1 MTSGKQQERGHLEYR
16 RLSWIMIAGA
26 VMWLVLIVRLVHVQ
40 GLQHAEYAVR
50 AKEQHVR
57 RVELKATRGGV
68 FDRNGR
74 ELAMDIQAV
83 TFYANPEMVEQ
94 PDQVAKYFASIG
106 SQRVETIARQLN
118 SRRRF
123 VYLARQVVDET
134 VLEQIRRHS
143 FSGVFEYPETKR
155 YYPYG
160 SLAGQLLG
168 HTDIDNRGSE
178 GIEGAFDKVLGGT
191 NGMALT
197 YVDSWGRQVPGMQQE
212 RKPPQNGQNLFLTLD
227 AIYQTILEEELER
240 AIQKS
245 DAESGMGIISDP
257 RTGEILAL
265 ANVPQ
270 YDPNMPGRTPAK
282 LRRNR
287 ALTDP
292 FEPGSTFKVV
302 AASSVLEDGLA
313 DTADSIFCGQGK
325 LVLEN
330 GDTIRDVHPYGTLSF
345 AEVLAKSS
353 NIGTIKLGRRLSSKR
368 FYEYIRCF
376 GFGTR
381 SGIDLPAES
390 PGIFKPLGKWSGRS
404 HETITI
410 GQEISVTALQLVQA
424 FATIAN
430 GGTLMAPRVVK
441 AIVGPDGQMQEKKSP
456 LLIRR
461 VISPSTASTIRRLL
475 TGVVESGTGRRA
487 HIEGLAVA
495 GKTGTA
501 QQVAENGKGYD
512 PNRNLVSFI
521 GFLPADDPELLC
533 LIAVSNPRKGRWGG
547 YIAAPAFKR
556 VVERIFNLSDE
567 VQPQHSVAVKELFA
581 ISTPDLRGMRP
592 SAAQFQAELRGASIT
607 FTGQGEIVVRQEP
620 PPGSTGKEG
629 DNIFCV
635 LGPAADIPSRVME
648 IAPLRQALLMQNM
661 RGL

>member
-1 MTSGKQQERGHLEYR
+1 MTAGQKQGEGRVEYR
-16 RLSWIMIAGA
+16 RLSWIMVAGA
-26 VMWLVLIVRLVHVQ
+26 VLWLVLIGRLVQVQ

-83 TFYANPEMVEQ
+83 TFYANPVMVER
-94 PDQVAKYFASIG
+94 PDEVARYFASIG
-106 SQRVETIARQLN
+106 SQSVKTLTRHLN
-118 SRRRF
+118 SSRRF
-123 VYLARQVVDET
+123 VYLARQIVDET
-134 VLEQIRRHS
+134 VLEQVRRRK

-155 YYPYG
+155 YYPYA

-168 HTDIDNRGSE
+168 HTDIDNKGSE
-178 GIEGAFDKVLGGT
+178 GIEGAFEKVLGGI
-191 NGMALT
+191 NGLALT

-212 RKPPQNGQNLFLTLD
+212 HRPPKNGRNLFLTVD
-227 AIYQTILEEELER
+227 AMYQTILEEELER

-245 DAESGMGIISDP
+245 AAESGMGIISDP
-257 RTGEILAL
+257 RSGEILAM

-270 YDPNMPGRTPAK
+270 YNPNEPGSTPAK

-287 ALTDP
+287 AITDP

-302 AASSVLEDGLA
+302 AASAVLEDGLA
-313 DTADSIFCGQGK
+313 DTSDYIFCGLGK
-325 LVLEN
+325 LMLGN
-330 GDTIRDVHPYGTLSF
+330 GDIIRDVHPYGTLSF

-353 NIGTIKLGRRLSSKR
+353 NIGTIKLGRNLSSKR
-368 FYEYIRCF
+368 FYEFIRCF

-390 PGIFKPLGKWSGRS
+390 PGLFKPLGKWSSRS

-424 FATIAN
+424 FGTIAN
-430 GGTLMAPRVVK
+430 GGTLMAPRIVK
-441 AIVGPDGQMQEKKSP
+441 AVVGPAGRMEGEKP
-456 LLIRR
+456 RVPIRR
-461 VISPSTASTIRRLL
+461 VISPATASTLRRLL
-475 TGVVESGTGRRA
+475 AGVVESGTGRRA

-533 LIAVSNPRKGRWGG
+533 LIAITNPRKGRWGG
-547 YIAAPAFKR
+547 SIAAPAFKR
-556 VVERIFNLSDE
+556 VVERIFHLSDE
-567 VQPQHSVAVKELFA
+567 VEPQHFLADKDILTIA
-581 ISTPDLRGMRP
+581 IPDLRGMRP

-607 FTGQGEIVVRQEP
+607 FTGHGEIVVQQEP
-620 PPGSTGKEG
+620 PPGSTDREAGH
-629 DNIFCV
+629 IFCV
-635 LGPAADIPSRVME
+635 LGPAADIPSRAME
-648 IAPLRQALLMQNM
+648 ITPLRQALLLQNI

>member
-50 AKEQHVR
+50 GKRAACAQGRAEGDPR
-57 RVELKATRGGV
+57 RGFRPQWPRVGHGYSSCKPSMPILKWLSSLT
-68 FDRNGR
+68 
-74 ELAMDIQAV
+74 
-83 TFYANPEMVEQ
+83 
-94 PDQVAKYFASIG
+94 QVAKYFASIG

-287 ALTDP
+287 AL
-292 FEPGSTFKVV
+292 
-302 AASSVLEDGLA
+302 
-313 DTADSIFCGQGK
+313 
-325 LVLEN
+325 N
-330 GDTIRDVHPYGTLSF
+330 R
-345 AEVLAKSS
+345 
-353 NIGTIKLGRRLSSKR
+353 
-368 FYEYIRCF
+368 
-376 GFGTR
+376 
-381 SGIDLPAES
+381 
-390 PGIFKPLGKWSGRS
+390 PL
-404 HETITI
+404 
-410 GQEISVTALQLVQA
+410 
-424 FATIAN
+424 
-430 GGTLMAPRVVK
+430 
-441 AIVGPDGQMQEKKSP
+441 
-456 LLIRR
+456 
-461 VISPSTASTIRRLL
+461 
-475 TGVVESGTGRRA
+475 
-487 HIEGLAVA
+487 
-495 GKTGTA
+495 
-501 QQVAENGKGYD
+501 
-512 PNRNLVSFI
+512 
-521 GFLPADDPELLC
+521 
-533 LIAVSNPRKGRWGG
+533 
-547 YIAAPAFKR
+547 
-556 VVERIFNLSDE
+556 
-567 VQPQHSVAVKELFA
+567 
-581 ISTPDLRGMRP
+581 
-592 SAAQFQAELRGASIT
+592 
-607 FTGQGEIVVRQEP
+607 
-620 PPGSTGKEG
+620 
-629 DNIFCV
+629 
-635 LGPAADIPSRVME
+635 
-648 IAPLRQALLMQNM
+648 
-661 RGL
+661 